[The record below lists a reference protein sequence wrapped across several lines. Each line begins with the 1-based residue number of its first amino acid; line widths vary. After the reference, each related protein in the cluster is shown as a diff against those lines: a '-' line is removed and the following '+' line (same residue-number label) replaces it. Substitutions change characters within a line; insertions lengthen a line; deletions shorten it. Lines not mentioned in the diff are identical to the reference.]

1 LLGSYFWLFSK
12 DAPPRIGFTR
22 SPWKI
27 FPVTATNA
35 SGICDKAC
43 ILALVSPLGHF
54 KIVAWKH
61 EDITKYPSF
70 QKTRNYQ
77 IPLETKTKSP
87 SEECLALQKKLN
99 SKSHHADVG
108 MVLSRW

>member
-70 QKTRNYQ
+70 QKTRNYKYRWRPKPNHQ
-77 IPLETKTKSP
+77 VRNVWLTKEIEFKTATT
-87 SEECLALQKKLN
+87 LT
-99 SKSHHADVG
+99 
-108 MVLSRW
+108 

>member
-1 LLGSYFWLFSK
+1 RFFK

-22 SPWKI
+22 SPWTI

-43 ILALVSPLGHF
+43 ILALVSPLGHY

-70 QKTRNYQ
+70 QKTSNYK

-87 SEECLALQKKLN
+87 SEECLNLPTNAEVVNGLVSPPKTE
-99 SKSHHADVG
+99 SV
-108 MVLSRW
+108 